1 MKTTTLLAAAACL
14 GSAVIMP
21 GQNTPPASTQE
32 EPVTLSV
39 FEVNASRDDG
49 YVATNVLSG
58 TRLNTSLQAL
68 PKPVD
73 VITSE
78 FLNDIGALE
87 FADALRYT
95 SGVAANG
102 ASSVAPED
110 VTGANISLRGYN
122 TFTTYRN
129 GFRGF
134 GVVDPVFI
142 DRIEVIKGPS
152 SVFSGTIEPGGT
164 LNIITDRPSARPT
177 ASARAVFGSF
187 DRTRGEV
194 VVGGPLNAA
203 KTLRYRV
210 AGVMEDYGSYIDFA
224 GRKRIVYGG
233 AVDYDLTP
241 KTRLSVEAQWVDTRA
256 VPSNANG
263 ALVNPDR
270 VNLLQDYNHGFNR
283 GGPEAFSDV
292 KQGQGTAEVKHQL
305 NDNWALRVGL
315 YWGYQEQHILGVGG
329 SAIVAINATTGAR
342 TVDRVPTLTAAL
354 SNTFVPQANL
364 AGEFKYGGI
373 KHQVIFGMDYLGTH
387 QTNLQHQLPTG
398 VSLPRIDIDHPASY
412 SLGIGPANLT
422 RTTVNTRL
430 VSVQRGYT
438 ASNVFYLF
446 DERLLLLQ
454 GFRYGTAHYNVANR
468 VNNTVSDSESPV
480 ARTWNLGASYRI
492 TPAMTGF
499 VSYAESYL
507 PQRTFDFFGNV
518 HRPITGQG
526 YDYGLKYD
534 FLDHRFT
541 GSLVGYDIKRGNV
554 LQPDPDHAGFN
565 IQSGEDR
572 SKGAEYSLL
581 GRVTKNWQVVLAYGY
596 NSSRIVKDP
605 TRPENVGKRT
615 TNIPRHQGSLWNRY
629 TFKDGALKGF
639 GAGLGVIYV
648 GSRRGNS
655 SLADV
660 PGLESPAYTRIDA
673 RLTYQRKLL
682 GYDASFALSAN
693 NLFNRDYLNS
703 YVLYGEPRNYMGTVS
718 LRF

>member
-1 MKTTTLLAAAACL
+1 MLA
-14 GSAVIMP
+14 
-21 GQNTPPASTQE
+21 QNTLPTPAQE
-32 EPVTLSV
+32 EPLALSV
-39 FEVNASRDDG
+39 FEVNANRDDG

-58 TRLNTSLQAL
+58 TRLNTPLQAL

-78 FLNDIGALE
+78 FLDDIGALE

-102 ASSVAPED
+102 ASGVAPED

-134 GVVDPVFI
+134 GVVDTVFI

-164 LNIITDRPSARPT
+164 LNIMTKRPPVRPSGSVRT
-177 ASARAVFGSF
+177 VFGSF
-187 DRTRGEV
+187 DRVRGEV
-194 VVGGPLNAA
+194 VVGGPINAA

-210 AGVMEDYGSYIDFA
+210 AGVAEDYGSYIDFA

-241 KTRLSVEAQWVDTRA
+241 KTRLSFEAQWVDTRA
-256 VPSNANG
+256 VPANANG
-263 ALVNPDR
+263 AFVAPDR
-270 VNLLQDYNHGFNR
+270 ANLLGDYDHAFNR
-283 GGPEAFSDV
+283 GGPDAFSDI

-305 NDNWALRVGL
+305 NDNWSFRAGL

-329 SAIVAINATTGAR
+329 SSIVAINATTGAR
-342 TVDRVPTLTAAL
+342 TVDRVPTLTDAL
-354 SNTFVPQANL
+354 SNTYVPQANL
-364 AGEFKYGGI
+364 AGEFKYAGI

-387 QTNLQHQLPTG
+387 QTNHQHQLPTG
-398 VSLPRIDIDHPASY
+398 VSLPRIDIDHPASF
-412 SLGIGPANLT
+412 SLGVEPGDLT

-468 VNNTVSDSESPV
+468 VNGTVSDSESPA
-480 ARTWNLGASYRI
+480 ARTWNFGASYRI
-492 TPAMTGF
+492 VPAMTAF

-507 PQRTFDFFGNV
+507 PQRTFDYFGNV
-518 HRPITGQG
+518 HQPVTGEG
-526 YDYGLKYD
+526 YDYGIKYD
-534 FLDHRFT
+534 FFNHRFT
-541 GSLVGYDIKRGNV
+541 GSVVGYDIKRGNV
-554 LQPDPDHAGFN
+554 LQPDPEHPGFN

-572 SKGAEYSLL
+572 SKGVEYSLL
-581 GRVTKNWQVVLAYGY
+581 GRVTDNWQVVLAYGY
-596 NSSRIVKDP
+596 NASQITKDP
-605 TRPENVGKRT
+605 TRPQNVGKRT
-615 TNIPRHQGSLWNRY
+615 TNIPRNQGSLWNRY
-629 TFKDGALKGF
+629 TFKEGALKGF

-648 GSRRGNS
+648 GSRRGNP
-655 SLADV
+655 SLSDL
-660 PGLESPAYTRIDA
+660 PGLESPSYTRIDA
-673 RLTYQRKLL
+673 RLTYERKLF
-682 GYDASFALSAN
+682 GYPTSFAVSAN
-693 NLFNRDYLNS
+693 NITDRDYLTS
-703 YVLYGEPRNYMGTVS
+703 YVLYGEPRNYMGTISV
-718 LRF
+718 RF